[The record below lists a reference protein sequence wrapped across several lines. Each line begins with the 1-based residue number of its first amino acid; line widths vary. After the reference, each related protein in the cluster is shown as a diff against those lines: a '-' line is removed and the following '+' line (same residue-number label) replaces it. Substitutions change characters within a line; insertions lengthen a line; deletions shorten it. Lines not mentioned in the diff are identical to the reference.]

1 MEYLYRRKKFGQTG
15 RYQGWACTEKQTN
28 GKTKSIVRTQQ
39 GDSHQQAKERS
50 LRKTNPTDTLISD
63 F

>member
-39 GDSHQQAKERS
+39 GVAISKPRRDPSEK
-50 LRKTNPTDTLISD
+50 PTPQIP
-63 F
+63 